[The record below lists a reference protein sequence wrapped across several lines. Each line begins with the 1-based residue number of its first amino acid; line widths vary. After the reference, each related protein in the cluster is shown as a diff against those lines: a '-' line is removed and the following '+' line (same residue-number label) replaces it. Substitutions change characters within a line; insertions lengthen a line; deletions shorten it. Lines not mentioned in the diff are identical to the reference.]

1 MGRDKTAPNFQALL
15 NALPD
20 AVLATDQS
28 GRITYWNRAAEHLL
42 GYQSDEILD
51 QDISTIFDPEKRM
64 EYQNWLQQA
73 LERAGPTTNC
83 PIEQILHADGTA
95 VTVEMTCSFNLEDN
109 QYPFTCIVRDCTE
122 QRRSEEALRES
133 EERYRAIVDNIEDG
147 YFELDLAGNLTFF
160 NDSLCRMLGYT
171 RDELLGMSYK
181 QYMDEENAERAFKT
195 FNRVFRT
202 GVPAWGSEWEI
213 TRKDGSKGYG
223 EPSISPILNKN
234 GRTVGF
240 RGIARDVSSRRR
252 VEDALRESADKYM
265 TLTQNLNVGV
275 YRNTIGPE
283 GRFIEVNLALVKMF
297 GYDSKVEFLTV
308 PVANHYQD
316 PEERE
321 NFSQRML
328 RYGFTRNEQ
337 LKLRK
342 RDGTLF
348 TGEVSAVVMREE
360 GEPKYFD
367 GVIEDITKRKQ
378 AEEER
383 EKLIKELD
391 AFAHTVAHD
400 LKGPL
405 AHIVGRAELLQQ
417 DYQDFDDN
425 DVKEQLRII
434 ANRGRKMAS
443 ITDHLLLLAGV
454 RDMEVEM
461 TPLDMSS
468 VVAEALQRVTYRLP
482 SSEIEISLPDKWPSA
497 LGYEPWVEE
506 IWVNYISNAIKYGGD
521 PPLVELGSTILPNG
535 TISFWVRDNG
545 VGIPLEDQNR
555 LFTPFTRLERSRGSG
570 HGLGLSIVLRITDR
584 LGGSVGVESKVGEGS
599 TFSFVL
605 PEADRDSK
613 R

>member
-1 MGRDKTAPNFQALL
+1 
-15 NALPD
+15 
-20 AVLATDQS
+20 
-28 GRITYWNRAAEHLL
+28 L
-42 GYQSDEILD
+42 GFQSDEILG
-51 QDISTIFDPEKRM
+51 QEIAKLFDIEVRS
-64 EYQNWLQQA
+64 EYLNWLQQA
-73 LERAGPTTNC
+73 QEGVTTNC
-83 PIEQILHADGTA
+83 PIEQVLHADGT
-95 VTVEMTCSFNLEDN
+95 VVPVEMTCSFNPEDD
-109 QYPFTCIVRDCTE
+109 QYATTCIVRDCTE
-122 QRRSEEALRES
+122 RRRAEEALRES

-160 NDSLCRMLGYT
+160 NDSVCRMLGYS
-171 RDELLGMSYK
+171 RDELLGMNYK
-181 QYMDEENAERAFKT
+181 QYMDEETASRAYKT

-202 GVPAWGSEWEI
+202 GVSAWGSEWEF

-223 EPSISPILNKN
+223 ELSISPILNQR

-297 GYDSKVEFLTV
+297 GYNSKVEFLTV

-321 NFSQRML
+321 KFSQRML

-337 LKLRK
+337 LQLRK
-342 RDGTLF
+342 KDGTLF
-348 TGEVSAVVMREE
+348 TGEVSAVVMREN
-360 GEPKYFD
+360 GEPKFFD

-405 AHIVGRAELLQQ
+405 AHIVGRAELLRQE
-417 DYQDFDDN
+417 YQDFTDD
-425 DVKEQLRII
+425 DVQEQLKII
-434 ANRGRKMAS
+434 AGRGRKMAS

-461 TPLDMSS
+461 VPLDMSTI
-468 VVAEALQRVTYRLP
+468 VTEALQRVTYRLP
-482 SSEIEISLPDKWPSA
+482 GGEVEITLPDEWPSA
-497 LGYEPWVEE
+497 MGYGPWVEE
-506 IWVNYISNAIKYGGD
+506 IWVNYISNAIKYGGE
-521 PPLVELGSTILPNG
+521 PPVVELGATRLPEG

-545 VGIPLEDQNR
+545 AGIPFEDQDR
-555 LFTPFTRLERSRGSG
+555 LFTPFTRLERSRGPG

-599 TFSFVL
+599 TFSFFL
-605 PEADRDSK
+605 PAADQDSG
-613 R
+613 